1 MFNGQNVLD
10 NQALEEKATTL
21 YEEKWPHIESVNCE
35 NQ

>member
-10 NQALEEKATTL
+10 NQALKEEATTL
-21 YEEKWPHIESVNCE
+21 YEEEWPHIENVNCE